1 MLSLGIATTG
11 IKISYRIKLTSCRGA
26 HTNIRADHIATLLV
40 GFSVTVEDLGG
51 LRGLYP
57 SCHISGY
64 TLYIDHDITI
74 QYTRVTHYFLALI
87 LFHTLSVIFALY
99 KKAMLV

>member
-1 MLSLGIATTG
+1 MLSLGIAMTG
-11 IKISYRIKLTSCRGA
+11 IKISYRIKSTSCRGA

-57 SCHISGY
+57 LLPSQGILY
-64 TLYIDHDITI
+64 TLIMIYS
-74 QYTRVTHYFLALI
+74 VGGN
-87 LFHTLSVIFALY
+87 TLL
-99 KKAMLV
+99 M